1 MYDLHE
7 MKLSNRWI
15 IYIQRWRSVV
25 KHAAIFYFRGV
36 WFLLGLLLFINI
48 NKNQKLSDMDTIK
61 IGENTYNLKY
71 TIRSLFLFEQIT
83 KKSFKI
89 ETLLDNYVFFYCL
102 LLANNKDNVIDWDD
116 FIDALD
122 QDPTLFQRMSEIIA
136 KQQKKN
142 DLFADDDDD
151 KGGEQKKS

>member
-1 MYDLHE
+1 M
-7 MKLSNRWI
+7 
-15 IYIQRWRSVV
+15 
-25 KHAAIFYFRGV
+25 
-36 WFLLGLLLFINI
+36 GLLLFINI

-122 QDPTLFQRMSEIIA
+122 QDPTLFQKMSEIIA
-136 KQQKKN
+136 KQQKQN
-142 DLFADDDDD
+142 DLFADDEKD
-151 KGGEQKKS
+151 GEQKKS

>member
-1 MYDLHE
+1 
-7 MKLSNRWI
+7 
-15 IYIQRWRSVV
+15 
-25 KHAAIFYFRGV
+25 
-36 WFLLGLLLFINI
+36 
-48 NKNQKLSDMDTIK
+48 MDTIK

-142 DLFADDDDD
+142 DLFADDDEKD
-151 KGGEQKKS
+151 GGEQKKS